1 MATKIDAELVAELE
15 SLAAASGCE
24 LVHCEFKGGVL
35 RLFIDRPDG
44 VTLEDCEHV
53 SRQASALLDVADFG
67 SSRYTLEVSS
77 PGLDRQLERPRD
89 YRRFAGRR
97 VRVTYRPEAAEARKR
112 TVVGRLEAL
121 AGEDDAA
128 TVILRMAETPD
139 EEPLAIPLAAVV
151 TARLEIEL

>member
-53 SRQASALLDVADFG
+53 SR
-67 SSRYTLEVSS
+67 
-77 PGLDRQLERPRD
+77 
-89 YRRFAGRR
+89 
-97 VRVTYRPEAAEARKR
+97 
-112 TVVGRLEAL
+112 
-121 AGEDDAA
+121 
-128 TVILRMAETPD
+128 
-139 EEPLAIPLAAVV
+139 
-151 TARLEIEL
+151 